1 MLHGRLC
8 HLLRIITDKECF
20 VLEAARCLHHMKHS
34 GCDVYPCFT
43 HVHRFLQK
51 HPEAYGEPHWRL
63 FLSIRTC
70 YDRIAGT
77 AAAIAGSPDEWQP
90 KHYTTVAPLYAD
102 VPSDMDISDAL
113 SSDMDLGG

>member
-1 MLHGRLC
+1 LHNEYI
-8 HLLRIITDKECF
+8 H
-20 VLEAARCLHHMKHS
+20 
-34 GCDVYPCFT
+34 
-43 HVHRFLQK
+43 
-51 HPEAYGEPHWRL
+51 
-63 FLSIRTC
+63 TC

-113 SSDMDLGG
+113 SSDMVGGLMLMCYVVI